1 MSSFEHKVFHFNFSD
16 MNSSVKEYFKMLDK
30 YRASPS
36 GARRFIIDG
45 MADSSFRKT
54 LRTSAAKRK
63 KTQTHIICNETSI
76 FNSKHSTLNQSIV
89 LILNLPINVAHM

>member
-1 MSSFEHKVFHFNFSD
+1 MSSYKHKVSHFNFTD
-16 MNSSVKEYFKMLDK
+16 VNSSVKEYFKMLDK

-63 KTQTHIICNETSI
+63 KYKHIL
-76 FNSKHSTLNQSIV
+76 FVMKQV
-89 LILNLPINVAHM
+89 YLILNTLH